1 MPTDIWRLHHGE
13 ALAWLRTLPNGHAD
27 ALVTDPPAGIAFMGK
42 GWDRDK
48 GGRTAWVAWL
58 AEILSEVRRCLK
70 PGAAG
75 FVWAL
80 PRTSHWT
87 ATACEDAGFDVRDV
101 VTHVQGQGF
110 PKSKALLKP
119 AAEHWILVR
128 NPGPLRD
135 LRIDDCRT
143 GSMADKP
150 GGKVR
155 ALRNM
160 DSSKDDLTL
169 VPASEPHPAGR
180 WPANFIMSH
189 GEGCELRGTKR
200 VKGGPAPY
208 VRSADATGK
217 TYGDGCMDKPAGYLT
232 HGYSSPDGTETVED
246 WACEDDCP
254 VRLLGEQS
262 GVGAS
267 NYRRNKQGSA
277 SHAVYGDG
285 ISGTACHDDTG
296 TAARFFPCFYQP
308 KASKRDRGEGNG
320 HPTVKSIALM
330 RWLCRLV
337 TPAGGLVLDPFAGSG
352 TTGVAALMEGRR
364 VILCE
369 RVPEYA
375 AITRARLA
383 AAETGADWRAP
394 ASQPSLFAAVGS

>member
-1 MPTDIWRLHHGE
+1 MSTYNLHEGDCLE
-13 ALAWLRTLPNGHAD
+13 WLRSLPSD
-27 ALVTDPPAGIAFMGK
+27 SVDSLVTDPPAGIAFMGRK
-42 GWDRDK
+42 WDDDK
-48 GGRTAWVAWL
+48 GGRRQWIAWL
-58 AEILSEVRRCLK
+58 TDILRECMRVMK

-87 ATACEDAGFDVRDV
+87 ATACEDAGFEVRDV

-135 LRIDDCRT
+135 LRIDECRVGT
-143 GSMADKP
+143 ELITAHGGGVNTPGRRAYGGGS
-150 GGKVR
+150 GI
-155 ALRNM
+155 
-160 DSSKDDLTL
+160 
-169 VPASEPHPAGR
+169 PAVAAGSNPHHGR
-180 WPANFIMSH
+180 WPANFAMSH
-189 GEGCELRGTKR
+189 
-200 VKGGPAPY
+200 
-208 VRSADATGK
+208 S
-217 TYGDGCMDKPAGYLT
+217 DGCADT
-232 HGYSSPDGTETVED
+232 
-246 WACEDDCP
+246 CEADCP

-262 GVGAS
+262 GVSRGPKPHIRATDS
-267 NYRRNKQGSA
+267 K
-277 SHAVYGDG
+277 HLYGRG
-285 ISGTACHDDTG
+285 FGEGREGTVKNNIPDTG

-352 TTGVAALMEGRR
+352 TTGVAALQEGLRFVGIEKEEEYGEIARR
-364 VILCE
+364 RI
-369 RVPEYA
+369 
-375 AITRARLA
+375 
-383 AAETGADWRAP
+383 GAVATSRSIACVE
-394 ASQPSLFAAVGS
+394 PSDEV